1 MGDIT
6 GRDHDLCANRA
17 ARVGERRSNG
27 ELQNTIMMY
36 TVNGSH
42 LASINPAC
50 LILAAICT
58 PCQDVCNFM
67 QSKTHTLRELLDT
80 YAK

>member
-1 MGDIT
+1 MGDIA

-42 LASINPAC
+42 SAC
-50 LILAAICT
+50 LILAAIFVNPARMYAILCKL
-58 PCQDVCNFM
+58 
-67 QSKTHTLRELLDT
+67 SKTHTLRELLDT

>member
-1 MGDIT
+1 MGDIA
-6 GRDHDLCANRA
+6 GRDHDLLCANRA

-42 LASINPAC
+42 SAC